1 MAKLHE
7 VIAVEN
13 ELQAVSQKMLDECK
27 NTFNK
32 KVTHFLESNRVLTMF
47 DEGRKDENLTEFQ
60 AMVSNVDDRLAYTE
74 KHVIKYFDLIARKE
88 ATNQNAKANIVIDG
102 VELIAD
108 VPATLLLGLESRLK
122 KVREIYEAIPT
133 LQPGI
138 DWKLDN
144 KRGKGI
150 YVTSKPTES
159 MKTEK
164 QVTHKVLYE
173 ATKEHPAQIEKWN
186 TDVAIGR
193 NVNTV
198 WSSMLS
204 PADKANL
211 LERTDTLIRAVKKA
225 RQRANTEKV
234 VDLNIGKVLFDYI
247 HA

>member
-13 ELQAVSQKMLDECK
+13 ELQAISQKMIDECK

-32 KVTHFLESNRVLTMF
+32 KVTHFLETNRVLVMF
-47 DEGRKDENLTEFQ
+47 DDERKDENVTEFQ
-60 AMVSNVDDRLAYTE
+60 AMVSNVHDRLAYTE
-74 KHVIKYFDLIARKE
+74 KHVVKYFDLIARKE
-88 ATNQNAKANIVIDG
+88 ATNQNAKADIIIDDII
-102 VELIAD
+102 IAGD

-133 LQPGI
+133 LQPGV
-138 DWKLDN
+138 DWKPDT
-144 KRGKGI
+144 KRGANI
-150 YVTSKPTES
+150 YVTSKPTEA

-186 TDVAIGR
+186 TTVAIGR
-193 NVNTV
+193 ISTTV
-198 WSSMLS
+198 WSGMLS
-204 PADKANL
+204 PADKSVL

-225 RQRANTEKV
+225 RQRANTTKV
-234 VDLNIGKVLFDYI
+234 VEFNIGDVLFDYI

>member
-1 MAKLHE
+1 MTKLHE

-13 ELQAVSQKMLDECK
+13 ELQAISQKMIDECK

-32 KVTHFLESNRVLTMF
+32 KVSHFLEHNKNTVMF
-47 DEGRKDENLTEFQ
+47 DESRQDENLTEFT
-60 AMVSNVDDRLAYTE
+60 AMVSDVDTRLKYTE

-88 ATNQNAKANIVIDG
+88 ATNQNAKADIVIDD
-102 VELIAD
+102 VILIND
-108 VPATLLLGLESRLK
+108 IPATLLLGLESRLK

-133 LQPGI
+133 LQPGV
-138 DWKLDN
+138 DWKHDN

-150 YVTSKPTES
+150 YVTSKPVEN

-186 TDVAIGR
+186 TDIAIGR
-193 NVNTV
+193 ITTTV
-198 WSSMLS
+198 WSGMLS
-204 PADKANL
+204 PADKSVL

-234 VDLNIGKVLFDYI
+234 VNLNIGKVLFDYI

>member
-13 ELQAVSQKMLDECK
+13 ELQAVSSKMIDECS
-27 NTFNK
+27 NTFKK
-32 KVTHFLESNRVLTMF
+32 KVSHFLESNRVLTMF
-47 DEGRKDENLTEFQ
+47 ADDRQDENLTEFT
-60 AMVSNVDDRLAYTE
+60 AMVSNVTDRLSYTK

-88 ATNQNAKANIVIDG
+88 ATNQNAKADIVIDG
-102 VELIAD
+102 KTIAKD
-108 VPATLLLGLESRLK
+108 IPATLLLGLESRLK
-122 KVREIYEAIPT
+122 KVREMYENIPT
-133 LQPGI
+133 LQPGQ
-138 DWKLDN
+138 DWLLDER
-144 KRGKGI
+144 RGESI
-150 YVTSKPTES
+150 YITANPNEAL
-159 MKTEK
+159 KTEK

-173 ATKEHPAQIEKWN
+173 ATKEHPAQLEKWN

-193 NVNTV
+193 IVTTV
-198 WSSMLS
+198 WSGMLS

-234 VDLNIGKVLFDYI
+234 IELNIGKALFDYI